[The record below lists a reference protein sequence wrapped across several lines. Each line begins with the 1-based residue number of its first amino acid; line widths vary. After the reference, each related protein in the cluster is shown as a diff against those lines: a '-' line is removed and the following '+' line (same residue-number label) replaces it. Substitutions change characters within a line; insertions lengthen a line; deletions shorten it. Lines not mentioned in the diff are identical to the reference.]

1 MLYTEIS
8 IPLPDD
14 SRYELYKQGNGSTYV
29 KYRIKSYRH
38 EGRLKHDRLLIGRL
52 VIDPIDGAKR
62 FHPNSNYFSFFNVQ
76 PPTFSKVKGPGRPRK
91 ARKEPVSIERKSI
104 ETAFGYSIACHSLAR
119 EHSLDQILINSFGDS
134 LANEILAVGAFFGA
148 GAPGGLTNI
157 DHFTDKHMCFTD
169 GVITSQGLS
178 QLYREITTAQCNDFF
193 KEWTKYCCADD
204 CICYDVTS
212 ISNYPTSLPMV
223 AWGYNHDKE
232 RLPQVNVGIFFTIER
247 KLPVFFSYYNGYI
260 NDFTNLPYVLE
271 QAWLN
276 GLKQDVP
283 LTLVLDGGFAVSES
297 LDIARQ
303 HGCEFIVGAPLDLSK
318 DIRNQVLDWRASPL
332 SSNTSLIHR
341 HDETI
346 RCSVKEFTIGRIN
359 TRLMMYKSP
368 LFSARDES
376 TLNSYVAKIAQE
388 LKTATRLSQSKLKL
402 YSQFFHINENEDDGL
417 SFELKEKHYSELL
430 ELCGC
435 FAMLCTRNDLSPNEV
450 LDIYRAKDCVE
461 KSFSIFKND
470 VQDERLQVNYQDS
483 INGKLFVAFIG
494 LILRKTLEN
503 KLRSYLTK
511 SRIDI
516 DSAIARLMDITCRKQ
531 NDEWVLTSALSKQ
544 QKVLV
549 KALDLPISQLDIGR
563 G

>member
-14 SRYELYKQGNGSTYV
+14 SRYELYKQGKGTTYV

-52 VIDPIDGAKR
+52 VIDPIDGAKM

-91 ARKEPVSIERKSI
+91 ASKEPVSIERKSN
-104 ETAFGYSIACHSLAR
+104 EAAFGYSIACHSLAR
-119 EHSLDQILINSFGDS
+119 EHSLDQILINSFGDA
-134 LANEILAVGAFFGA
+134 LANKILAVGAFFGA

-157 DHFTDKHMCFTD
+157 DHFTYKHMCFTD

-178 QLYREITTAQCNDFF
+178 QLYQEITTAECNDFF

-212 ISNYPTSLPMV
+212 ISNYSTSLPMV
-223 AWGYNHDKE
+223 AWGYNRDKE
-232 RLPQVNVGIFFTIER
+232 RLPQVNVGMFCTIER
-247 KLPVFFSYYNGYI
+247 KLPVFFSYYNGSI

-271 QAWLN
+271 QARLN
-276 GLKQDVP
+276 GLKLDVP
-283 LTLVLDGGFAVSES
+283 LTLVLDGGFAVSEP

-318 DIRNQVLDWRASPL
+318 DIRNQVLDWRGSPL
-332 SSNTSLIHR
+332 SSNTSLIQR

-346 RCSVKEFTIGRIN
+346 RCSVKELTIGRIN

-368 LFSARDES
+368 LSSARDES

-388 LKTATRLSQSKLKL
+388 LKTATRLGQSKLKL
-402 YSQFFHINENEDDGL
+402 YSQFFHINEDDGL
-417 SFELKEKHYSELL
+417 RFELKEKHYSELL

-483 INGKLFVAFIG
+483 INGKLFLAFIG

-544 QKVLV
+544 QKELV

>member
-1 MLYTEIS
+1 M
-8 IPLPDD
+8 
-14 SRYELYKQGNGSTYV
+14 
-29 KYRIKSYRH
+29 
-38 EGRLKHDRLLIGRL
+38 
-52 VIDPIDGAKR
+52 

-91 ARKEPVSIERKSI
+91 ASKEPVSIERKSN
-104 ETAFGYSIACHSLAR
+104 EAAFGYSIACHSLAR
-119 EHSLDQILINSFGDS
+119 EHSLDQILINSFGDA
-134 LANEILAVGAFFGA
+134 LANKILAVGAFFGA

-178 QLYREITTAQCNDFF
+178 QLYQEITTAECNDFF

-223 AWGYNHDKE
+223 AWGYNRDKE
-232 RLPQVNVGIFFTIER
+232 RLPQVNVGMFCTIER
-247 KLPVFFSYYNGYI
+247 KLPVFFSYYNGSIY
-260 NDFTNLPYVLE
+260 DFTNLPYVLE
-271 QAWLN
+271 QARLN

-318 DIRNQVLDWRASPL
+318 DIRNQVLDWRGSPL
-332 SSNTSLIHR
+332 SSNTSLIQR

-346 RCSVKEFTIGRIN
+346 RCSVKEFTIGHIN

-483 INGKLFVAFIG
+483 INGKLFLAFIG

-511 SRIDI
+511 SRIDL

-544 QKVLV
+544 QKELV

>member
-62 FHPNSNYFSFFNVQ
+62 FHPNSNYFSFFNVN

-91 ARKEPVSIERKSI
+91 ASKEAVSIERKSN
-104 ETAFGYSIACHSLAR
+104 ETAFGYTIACHSLAR
-119 EHSLDQILINSFGDS
+119 EHSLDQILINSFGDA
-134 LANEILAVGAFFGA
+134 LANKILAVGAFFGA

-178 QLYREITTAQCNDFF
+178 HLYREITTAQCNDFF

-212 ISNYPTSLPMV
+212 ILNYSTSLPMV
-223 AWGYNHDKE
+223 AWGYNRDKE
-232 RLPQVNVGIFFTIER
+232 RLPQVNVGMFCTIER
-247 KLPVFFSYYNGYI
+247 KLPVFFCNYNGSI

-271 QAWLN
+271 QARLN

-318 DIRNQVLDWRASPL
+318 DIRNQVLDWRSSPL
-332 SSNTSLIHR
+332 SSNTSLIQR

-368 LFSARDES
+368 LSSARDES
-376 TLNSYVAKIAQE
+376 TLNSYVAKIAEE
-388 LKTATRLSQSKLKL
+388 LKTATGLGQSKLKL

-450 LDIYRAKDCVE
+450 LDIYRAKDCIE

-483 INGKLFVAFIG
+483 INGKLFLAFIG

-503 KLRSYLTK
+503 KLRAYLTK
-511 SRIDI
+511 SRIDL

-544 QKVLV
+544 QKELV

>member
-1 MLYTEIS
+1 M
-8 IPLPDD
+8 D
-14 SRYELYKQGNGSTYV
+14 Q
-29 KYRIKSYRH
+29 
-38 EGRLKHDRLLIGRL
+38 
-52 VIDPIDGAKR
+52 IDGAKM
-62 FHPNSNYFSFFNVQ
+62 FHPNSNYLSFFNVQ

-91 ARKEPVSIERKSI
+91 ASKEPVSIERKSI
-104 ETAFGYSIACHSLAR
+104 ETAFGYTIACHSLAR
-119 EHSLDQILINSFGDS
+119 EHSLDQILINSFGDAI
-134 LANEILAVGAFFGA
+134 ANKILAVGAFFGA

-157 DHFTDKHMCFTD
+157 DHFTYKHMCFTD
-169 GVITSQGLS
+169 GVIASQGLS
-178 QLYREITTAQCNDFF
+178 QLYQEITTAQCNDFF

-212 ISNYPTSLPMV
+212 ISNYCTSLPMV
-223 AWGYNHDKE
+223 AWGYNRDKE
-232 RLPQVNVGIFFTIER
+232 RLPQVNVGMFCTIER
-247 KLPVFFSYYNGYI
+247 KLPVLFICYNGSI

-271 QAWLN
+271 QARLN

-283 LTLVLDGGFAVSES
+283 LTLVLDGGFAASES

-303 HGCEFIVGAPLDLSK
+303 HGCEFIVGAPPDLSK
-318 DIRNQVLDWRASPL
+318 DIRNQVLDWRSSPL
-332 SSNTSLIHR
+332 SSNTSLIQR

-346 RCSVKEFTIGRIN
+346 RCSVKEFTLGRIN

-368 LFSARDES
+368 LSAARDES

-402 YSQFFHINENEDDGL
+402 YSQVFHINENEDDGL
-417 SFELKEKHYSELL
+417 RFELKEKHYSEIL

-435 FAMLCTRNDLSPNEV
+435 FALFCTRKDLSPNEV

-461 KSFSIFKND
+461 KSFGIFKND
-470 VQDERLQVNYQDS
+470 ILDERLQVKNQES
-483 INGKLFVAFIG
+483 INGKLFLAFIG

-511 SRIDI
+511 SRIGL
-516 DSAIARLMDITCRKQ
+516 DSAIARLGDITCRKQ
-531 NDEWVLTSALSKQ
+531 NDGWVLTSALSKQ
-544 QKVLV
+544 QKELV
-549 KALDLPISQLDIGR
+549 KALDLPISLLDTKR

>member
-14 SRYELYKQGNGSTYV
+14 SRYELYKQGKGTTYV

-52 VIDPIDGAKR
+52 VIDPIDGAKM

-91 ARKEPVSIERKSI
+91 ASKEPVSIERKSN
-104 ETAFGYSIACHSLAR
+104 EAAFGYSIACHSLAR

-134 LANEILAVGAFFGA
+134 LANKILAVGAFFGA

-157 DHFTDKHMCFTD
+157 DHFTYKHMCFTD

-178 QLYREITTAQCNDFF
+178 QLYQEITTAECNDFF

-212 ISNYPTSLPMV
+212 ISNYSTSLPMV
-223 AWGYNHDKE
+223 AWGYNRDKE
-232 RLPQVNVGIFFTIER
+232 RLPQVNVGMFCTIER
-247 KLPVFFSYYNGYI
+247 KLPVFFSYYNGSI

-271 QAWLN
+271 QARLN
-276 GLKQDVP
+276 GLKLDVP
-283 LTLVLDGGFAVSES
+283 LTLVLDGGFAVSEP

-303 HGCEFIVGAPLDLSK
+303 HGCEFIVGAPLNLSK
-318 DIRNQVLDWRASPL
+318 DIRNQVLDWRSSPL
-332 SSNTSLIHR
+332 SSNTSLIQR

-346 RCSVKEFTIGRIN
+346 RCSVKELTIGRIN

-368 LFSARDES
+368 LSSARDES

-388 LKTATRLSQSKLKL
+388 LKTATRLGQSKLKL
-402 YSQFFHINENEDDGL
+402 YSQFFHINEDDGL
-417 SFELKEKHYSELL
+417 RFELKEKHYSELL

-483 INGKLFVAFIG
+483 INGKLFLAFIG

-544 QKVLV
+544 QKELV

>member
-14 SRYELYKQGNGSTYV
+14 SRYELYKQGKGTTYV

-52 VIDPIDGAKR
+52 VIDPIDGAKM

-91 ARKEPVSIERKSI
+91 ASKEPVSIERKSN
-104 ETAFGYSIACHSLAR
+104 EAAFGYSIACHSLAR
-119 EHSLDQILINSFGDS
+119 EHSLDQILINSFGDA
-134 LANEILAVGAFFGA
+134 LANKILAVGAFFGA

-157 DHFTDKHMCFTD
+157 DHFTYKHMCFTD

-178 QLYREITTAQCNDFF
+178 QLYQEITTAQCNDFF

-212 ISNYPTSLPMV
+212 ISNYCTSLPMV
-223 AWGYNHDKE
+223 AWGYNSDKE
-232 RLPQVNVGIFFTIER
+232 RLPQVNVGMFCTIER
-247 KLPVFFSYYNGYI
+247 KLPVFFSCYNGSI

-271 QAWLN
+271 QARLN
-276 GLKQDVP
+276 GLEQDVP
-283 LTLVLDGGFAVSES
+283 LTLVLDGGFAASES

-318 DIRNQVLDWRASPL
+318 DIRNQVLDWRGSPL
-332 SSNTSLIHR
+332 SSNTSLIQR

-346 RCSVKEFTIGRIN
+346 RCSVKELTIGRIN

-368 LFSARDES
+368 LSSARDES

-402 YSQFFHINENEDDGL
+402 YSQFFHINEDDGL
-417 SFELKEKHYSELL
+417 RFELKEKHYSELL

-483 INGKLFVAFIG
+483 INGKLFLAFIG

-544 QKVLV
+544 QKELV

>member
-14 SRYELYKQGNGSTYV
+14 SRYELYKQGKGTTYV

-52 VIDPIDGAKR
+52 VIDPIDGAKM

-91 ARKEPVSIERKSI
+91 ASKEPVSIERKSN
-104 ETAFGYSIACHSLAR
+104 EAAFGYSIACHSLAR

-134 LANEILAVGAFFGA
+134 LANKILAVGAFFGA

-178 QLYREITTAQCNDFF
+178 HLYREITTAECNDFF

-223 AWGYNHDKE
+223 AWGYNRDKE
-232 RLPQVNVGIFFTIER
+232 RLPQVNVGMFCTIER
-247 KLPVFFSYYNGYI
+247 KLPVFFSCYNGSIY
-260 NDFTNLPYVLE
+260 DFTNLPYVLE
-271 QAWLN
+271 QARLN
-276 GLKQDVP
+276 GFKLDVP

-297 LDIARQ
+297 LDIARE

-318 DIRNQVLDWRASPL
+318 DIRNQVLDWRGSPL
-332 SSNTSLIHR
+332 SSNTSLIQR

-346 RCSVKEFTIGRIN
+346 RCSVKELTIGRIN

-368 LFSARDES
+368 LSSARDES
-376 TLNSYVAKIAQE
+376 TLNSYVAKIAEE
-388 LKTATRLSQSKLKL
+388 LKTATGLGQSKLKL
-402 YSQFFHINENEDDGL
+402 YSQFFHINEDDGL
-417 SFELKEKHYSELL
+417 RFELKEKHYSELL

-435 FAMLCTRNDLSPNEV
+435 FAMLCTRNDLSPNEL

-470 VQDERLQVNYQDS
+470 ILDEGLQVNYQDS
-483 INGKLFVAFIG
+483 INGKLFLAFIG

-544 QKVLV
+544 QKELV
-549 KALDLPISQLDIGR
+549 KALDLPIRQLDIGR